1 MCTVDGCD
9 HQQGF
14 TSKGDLSR
22 HMRIVHKLESG
33 QGTLFFCSEPNCP
46 RGPSGGPDAGFSR
59 KDNLADHMRRKH
71 GQSSTASSCIP
82 RRAEIANET
91 TLPDVGLESPRHM
104 DEEPVAS
111 PQNKRRR
118 ISEMGLSS
126 QDMDQGDGEV
136 MYLRSELTKMKQR
149 EEELTKELAKRKQR
163 EEELTKELKEAQRK
177 YEGKSDQL
185 MGIIE
190 RLAPLK

>member
-1 MCTVDGCD
+1 
-9 HQQGF
+9 
-14 TSKGDLSR
+14 
-22 HMRIVHKLESG
+22 
-33 QGTLFFCSEPNCP
+33 
-46 RGPSGGPDAGFSR
+46 
-59 KDNLADHMRRKH
+59 
-71 GQSSTASSCIP
+71 
-82 RRAEIANET
+82 
-91 TLPDVGLESPRHM
+91 
-104 DEEPVAS
+104 
-111 PQNKRRR
+111 
-118 ISEMGLSS
+118 MGLSS